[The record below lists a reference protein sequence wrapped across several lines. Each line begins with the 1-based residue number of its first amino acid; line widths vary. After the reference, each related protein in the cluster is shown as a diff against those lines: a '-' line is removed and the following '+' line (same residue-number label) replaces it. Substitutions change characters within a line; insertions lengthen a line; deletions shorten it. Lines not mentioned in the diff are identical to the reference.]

1 MEGTEQATSQGTSLN
16 VQLQGG
22 GPWWAGHSVR
32 GWVEGAGPHLLPYS
46 SLLLLH
52 SQRGSV
58 PHPQFKE
65 GKEGGGGRARQEPL
79 GVWGCQKVGAC
90 RDFPELQT
98 PEVGGA
104 TGWASLM
111 VHFVRI

>member
-1 MEGTEQATSQGTSLN
+1 MRGTEQATSQGTSLN
-16 VQLQGG
+16 VQLQGR

-32 GWVEGAGPHLLPYS
+32 GWVEGAEPHLLPYS

-58 PHPQFKE
+58 SHLQLKE
-65 GKEGGGGRARQEPL
+65 GEVGEMGRARQEPL

-90 RDFPELQT
+90 SNFPRT
-98 PEVGGA
+98 TDYRGGRSHRL
-104 TGWASLM
+104 G
-111 VHFVRI
+111 